1 MIQYWHFNNTLPE
14 DGSGGIYLGT
24 DPLSSDYSRLG
35 NGAILYKPL
44 PESIYDFGLM
54 DNLVGD
60 TINQRSGFVD
70 CCGAVNNAVRT
81 RNPSDSMEFLWFMPT
96 TRYQNIIIKYETE
109 LSSLKSGQREQ
120 IFSYS
125 LDSAATFINTG
136 LPVYSNFADTIWRKV
151 TLDLR
156 SLTSINNNRKFV
168 FRIMFSGQNTGN
180 KGNNRF
186 DNITVEG
193 DISSD
198 IDVVPEIT
206 QSSYALY
213 PNPAKGH
220 ITLITSYEG
229 EKLISIYNSTGILVS
244 SNKMT
249 GENIIINTSSMSQGL
264 YFMKI
269 IETNGKGTRILKF
282 IKE

>member
-1 MIQYWHFNNTLPE
+1 
-14 DGSGGIYLGT
+14 
-24 DPLSSDYSRLG
+24 
-35 NGAILYKPL
+35 
-44 PESIYDFGLM
+44 
-54 DNLVGD
+54 
-60 TINQRSGFVD
+60 
-70 CCGAVNNAVRT
+70 
-81 RNPSDSMEFLWFMPT
+81 MPT
-96 TRYQNIIIKYETE
+96 TRYQNIVIKYETE

-156 SLTSINNNRKFV
+156 SLTSVNNNRKFV

-186 DNITVEG
+186 DNITLEG
-193 DISSD
+193 NISSN
-198 IDVVPEIT
+198 IDAVPEIE
-206 QSSYALY
+206 QSTYALY
-213 PNPAKGH
+213 PNPVKDH
-220 ITLITSYEG
+220 LTLITSYDG
-229 EKLISIYNSTGILVS
+229 EKNISIYNSTGILVS

-249 GENIIINTSSMSQGL
+249 GGTIYINTSSISQGL
-264 YFMKI
+264 YIMKI
-269 IETNGKGTRILKF
+269 FETNGRGVKILKF